1 MMPGNL
7 FRLQLAAALGDRRQ
21 MVLRVGISLL
31 LSLPF
36 IFVGMQPR
44 AQAAGITMVI
54 LFTSFFG
61 AAVSHAHLRAD
72 QRLAR
77 LSLLPISR
85 GTLWLDLALSSTLM
99 RLGPSAIVLAA
110 FVVVSGH
117 NVTAGMLLNLAG
129 LLCGALVLL
138 TLLGMGVGR
147 LARSNAE
154 VHLFGTLATGML
166 ALLSGVAPL
175 PGRLLGLTAIMAW
188 NPIAW
193 LLSALNRLA
202 TGFTETSRAELIVSW
217 AVLTAVVA
225 TAGVRW
231 ISGGACGRRFNARG
245 TVDDRT
251 YMEVQ
256 TK

>member
-7 FRLQLAAALGDRRQ
+7 FRLQLAAAFGDRRQ
-21 MVLRVGISLL
+21 MVLRVGVSLL

-36 IFVGMQPR
+36 VLIGMPPR

-54 LFTSFFG
+54 LFTGFFG

-77 LSLLPISR
+77 LSLLPIPR
-85 GTLWLDLALSSTLM
+85 WTLWLDLALSSTLM
-99 RLGPSAIVLAA
+99 RLGPSAVVLAA
-110 FVVVSGH
+110 FAAVSGR
-117 NVTAGMLLNLAG
+117 NVTAGVLLNLAG
-129 LLCGALVLL
+129 LLCAALVLL
-138 TLLGMGVGR
+138 ALLGMGTGR

-154 VHLFGTLATGML
+154 VHLFGAMATGLL
-166 ALLSGVAPL
+166 ALLSGVVPL
-175 PGRLLGLTAIMAW
+175 PERLLWLTAIMAW

-193 LLSALNRLA
+193 LSAALNRLA
-202 TGFTETSRAELIVSW
+202 TGLTATSRAELIFSW
-217 AVLTAVVA
+217 AVLAAVVV

-231 ISGGACGRRFNARG
+231 ISGGAYERRFSTRG
-245 TVDDRT
+245 TIEDRT

-256 TK
+256 AK